1 LYLIFT
7 NHWGKNKGLSDATDE
22 TKLRLTFI
30 RGVARLLPMKFPS
43 EEVNKSQKQPPL
55 FSSLSTVEVQI

>member
-1 LYLIFT
+1 MKKSEIKATTQLSRQQ
-7 NHWGKNKGLSDATDE
+7 HWA
-22 TKLRLTFI
+22 KLRLTFI
-30 RGVARLLPMKFPS
+30 RGVARLLQMKFPS